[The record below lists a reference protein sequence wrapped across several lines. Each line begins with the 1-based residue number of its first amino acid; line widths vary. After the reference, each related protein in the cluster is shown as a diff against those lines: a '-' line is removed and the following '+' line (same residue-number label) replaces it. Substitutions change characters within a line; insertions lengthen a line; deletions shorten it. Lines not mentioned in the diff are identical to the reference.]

1 MATALAYKSGLGYNA
16 LGPAKNEV
24 LRGALQKKS
33 GGYMKTRESL
43 GMARNTL
50 RGGVALLAVAAG
62 LFGCVGERSRQV
74 DLGDLPTPVLIRTLT
89 WNVNGFRLADGRR
102 DVAAFAKVIAD
113 AKVDFAALFGLDPK
127 TAAGDLKSLGE
138 ATGLVVSVGNGV
150 ALVSRLKP
158 EEIWPNKD
166 HLVVE
171 QPDFSITVVDFG
183 GEPDFER
190 TNRIRKT
197 CGRGK
202 LAYFCANPYF
212 KKGNPAF
219 DEYDLYYRTIADGIG
234 VVRTWGA
241 GGSTFA
247 GEDRLGGAEFK
258 TPAHLVIVKD

>member
-1 MATALAYKSGLGYNA
+1 M
-16 LGPAKNEV
+16 V
-24 LRGALQKKS
+24 
-33 GGYMKTRESL
+33 
-43 GMARNTL
+43 
-50 RGGVALLAVAAG
+50 LLAVATG
-62 LFGCVGERSRQV
+62 LIGCVGERSGQV
-74 DLGDLPTPVLIRTLT
+74 DLGDLPTPVLFRTVT
-89 WNVNGFRLADGRR
+89 WDVNGFRLADGNR
-102 DVAAFAKVIAD
+102 DVAAFAKVLAD

-138 ATGLVVSVGNGV
+138 ATGLVVSAGNGV

-158 EEIWPNKD
+158 EEIWPEKD

-183 GEPDFER
+183 GEPDLER
-190 TNRIRKT
+190 TKHIRKT

-212 KKGNPAF
+212 KKGGAAF
-219 DEYDLYYRTIADGIG
+219 DEYDLYYRTIAEGIG
-234 VVRTWGA
+234 VVRSWGA